1 MLQSNSLYMKEYNLK
16 HMHEFLD
23 FPDFS
28 EDVFKDNLNIYFPN
42 ITISELIVMSDHKH
56 KH

>member
-23 FPDFS
+23 SPDFS
-28 EDVFKDNLNIYFPN
+28 EDVFKDNLNIYVPN